1 MMGTQHWIDFY
12 TRFASFAAMAR
23 QYGFYNEEVDKME
36 QSFWEMCPFPLT
48 YRPEYFKKKVKTNV
62 SDF

>member
-12 TRFASFAAMAR
+12 TRFAAFAAMAR
-23 QYGFYNEEVDKME
+23 EYWFYKEEVDKME
-36 QSFWEMCPFPLT
+36 QSFWEMCPLPHS
-48 YRPEYFKKKVKTNV
+48 YRADYRKKVKTNV

>member
-12 TRFASFAAMAR
+12 QRFAAFAAMAR
-23 QYGFYNEEVDKME
+23 EYGFYREEVNNME
-36 QSFWEMCPFPLT
+36 KSFWEICPLPLT
-48 YRPEYFKKKVKTNV
+48 YRENYKKKVKTNV

>member
-12 TRFASFAAMAR
+12 QRFASFAAMAR
-23 QYGFYNEEVDKME
+23 EYDFYVDEVGKME
-36 QSFWEMCPFPLT
+36 QSMWEICPLPLS
-48 YRPEYFKKKVKTNV
+48 YRPEYKKRVKTNV